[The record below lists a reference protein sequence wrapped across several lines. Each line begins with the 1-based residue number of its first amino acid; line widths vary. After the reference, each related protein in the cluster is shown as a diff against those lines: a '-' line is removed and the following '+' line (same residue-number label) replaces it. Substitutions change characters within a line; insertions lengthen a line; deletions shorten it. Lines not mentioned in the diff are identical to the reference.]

1 MSRPRRLLTVGHS
14 YAVALNRRL
23 ADEMH
28 RTPAMPGEPPWEVTV
43 AAPLS
48 VRGDLRPIALE
59 APLAGA
65 APTDGVSV
73 YGLRSPHT
81 LSYGR
86 ATRSLV
92 RGTAWDF
99 VHLWQEPYTW
109 AGYQLGRWA
118 GATPHAHYTFQ
129 NLAKS
134 FPTPVAWLE
143 RAAVTWSRGWVACG
157 VTVAET
163 LSHRP
168 PYDRKPHAVI
178 PTGVDLAAFAPD
190 PAARAAVFTRLGWS
204 SVGPPVIGYLGRFV
218 PEKGLSLLMSAAD
231 ALRSNWRMLLVGGG
245 PMEAQ
250 LRAWRARHGD
260 RVRVVT
266 GVPHAGVPAY
276 VNAFDLLA
284 APSLST
290 TRWREQ
296 LGRMLLEA
304 FAVGVPVV
312 GSDSGEIPHVLADAG
327 VVVPEGDVAAWAAA
341 LGDLL
346 DSPARRRELGALG
359 RERCAAVFAWP
370 VVARQTLSF
379 FNRLLAER

>member
-1 MSRPRRLLTVGHS
+1 MTRPRRLLTVGHS

-23 ADEMH
+23 AGEMH
-28 RTPAMPGEPPWEVTV
+28 RTPSLPGEPPWEVTV
-43 AAPLS
+43 VAPLS
-48 VRGDLRPIALE
+48 VRGDLRTIALE
-59 APLAGA
+59 PPLAGA
-65 APTDGVSV
+65 APTVGVSV
-73 YGLRSPHT
+73 YGSRSLHT

-86 ATRSLV
+86 ATRDLV

-134 FPTPVAWLE
+134 YPAPVAWLE
-143 RAAVTWSRGWVACG
+143 RSAVGRSRAWVACG
-157 VTVAET
+157 VTVSET
-163 LSHRP
+163 LTARP

-178 PTGVDLAAFAPD
+178 PLGVDMAAFAPD
-190 PAARAAVFTRLGWS
+190 PAARAAVFAHLGWS
-204 SVGPPVIGYLGRFV
+204 HAGPPVVGYLGRFV
-218 PEKGLSLLMSAAD
+218 AEKGLTLLMTAAA
-231 ALRSNWRMLLVGGG
+231 ALRSDWRMLLVGGG

-250 LRAWRARHGD
+250 LRAWGVRHGD

-284 APSLST
+284 APSLT
-290 TRWREQ
+290 TARWREQ

-312 GSDSGEIPHVLADAG
+312 GSDSGEIPHVVADAG
-327 VVVPEGDVAAWAAA
+327 VVVPEGNVAAWTAA
-341 LGDLL
+341 LGTLL
-346 DSPARRRELGALG
+346 DSSVRRRDLGALG

-370 VVARQTLSF
+370 VVAHQTLGF
-379 FNRLLAER
+379 FNRLLAEG

>member
-1 MSRPRRLLTVGHS
+1 MTRPRRLLTVGHS

-28 RTPAMPGEPPWEVTV
+28 RTPALPGERPWEVTV
-43 AAPLS
+43 AAPLFAH
-48 VRGDLRPIALE
+48 GDLRPIALE
-59 APLAGA
+59 SPLAGA
-65 APTDGVSV
+65 APTVGVSV
-73 YGLRSPHT
+73 YGSRSPHT

-86 ATRSLV
+86 ATRELV
-92 RGTAWDF
+92 RCTAWDF
-99 VHLWQEPYTW
+99 VHVWQEPYTW

-129 NLAKS
+129 NLTKS
-134 FPTPVAWLE
+134 YPAPVAWLE
-143 RAAVTWSRGWVACG
+143 RAAVARSRGWVACG

-163 LSHRP
+163 LRGRP

-178 PTGVDLAAFAPD
+178 PPGVDLAAFAPE
-190 PAARAAVFTRLGWS
+190 PAARAAILARLGWS
-204 SVGPPVIGYLGRFV
+204 PVGPPVIGFLGRFV
-218 PEKGLSLLMSAAD
+218 PEKGLTLLMTATD
-231 ALRSNWRMLLVGGG
+231 ALKSDWRMLFVGGG
-245 PMEAQ
+245 PMEPQ
-250 LRAWRARHGD
+250 LRAWGARHGD

-284 APSLST
+284 APSLT
-290 TRWREQ
+290 TPRWREQ

-327 VVVPEGDVAAWAAA
+327 VVAPEGEVAAWAAA
-341 LGDLL
+341 LGELL

-359 RERCAAVFAWP
+359 RERCAAAFAWP
-370 VVARQTLSF
+370 VVARQTLGF
-379 FNRLLAER
+379 FNRLLAEA

>member
-1 MSRPRRLLTVGHS
+1 MTRPRRLLTVGHS
-14 YAVALNRRL
+14 YVVALNRRL

-28 RTPAMPGEPPWEVTV
+28 RAPALPGEPPWEVTV
-43 AAPLS
+43 AAPLL

-59 APLAGA
+59 PPLDGA
-65 APTDGVSV
+65 APTVGVAV
-73 YGLRSPHT
+73 YGSRSPHT
-81 LSYGR
+81 LSYGC
-86 ATRSLV
+86 ATRGLI
-92 RGTAWDF
+92 RGTAWNF
-99 VHLWQEPYTW
+99 VHVWQEPYTW
-109 AGYQLGRWA
+109 AGHQLGSWA
-118 GATPHAHYTFQ
+118 GATPHAHTTFQ
-129 NLAKS
+129 NLTKTY
-134 FPTPVAWLE
+134 PLPMAWME
-143 RAAVTWSRGWVACG
+143 RAAVARSRGWVASG

-163 LSHRP
+163 LRGRP
-168 PYDRKPHAVI
+168 PYHRKPHAVI
-178 PTGVDLAAFAPD
+178 SPGVDMAAFAPN
-190 PAARAAVFTRLGWS
+190 PTARATVYARLGWS
-204 SVGPPVIGYLGRFV
+204 PVDAPVIGFLGRFV
-218 PEKGLSLLMSAAD
+218 PEKGLTLLMAAAD
-231 ALRSNWRMLLVGGG
+231 ALKSDWRMLLVGGG
-245 PMEAQ
+245 PMESQ
-250 LRAWRARHGD
+250 LRAWGARHGD

-284 APSLST
+284 APSLT
-290 TRWREQ
+290 TPRWREQ

-341 LGDLL
+341 LGALL

-379 FNRLLAER
+379 FNRLLAEA